1 MCQHFIWEKHFYVP
15 KTYSKLKRIL
25 KIKVNTIKKQN
36 VNKYQAIICLL
47 RKFQNGY
54 YLWWLIVSVITAE
67 LLRSE
72 VQEQLLRMAR
82 KGNHKRVMIH
92 VIRSL
97 SLSFQLLTS
106 RVGNFMH
113 CVILD
118 MLSIWSYILNG
129 NLVQWFFFWIITT
142 FS

>member
-1 MCQHFIWEKHFYVP
+1 MCQHFIWEKHFYVT

-25 KIKVNTIKKQN
+25 KIKVNTIKN

-54 YLWWLIVSVITAE
+54 YLWCLLSVITPN
-67 LLRSE
+67 LLRCE
-72 VQEQLLRMAR
+72 VQEQLLRMVR

-92 VIRSL
+92 EIRSL
-97 SLSFQLLTS
+97 SLPFQSLTS
-106 RVGNFMH
+106 RVGNFMQ
-113 CVILD
+113 CDILD

-129 NLVQWFFFWIITT
+129 NLMQCFFSRIITT